1 MARKYPGTTE
11 FHRAQRHLDTGNV
24 LCFPVART
32 PGRVDAEPTTLK
44 AAERSHIRKILMQ
57 ANGAISGPN
66 GAPARL
72 GLKPSTLYGRMQKL
86 GIPLPTKNPLSSKMI
101 SCSSGSGFV
110 CHEDQILQMLNT

>member
-1 MARKYPGTTE
+1 M
-11 FHRAQRHLDTGNV
+11 
-24 LCFPVART
+24 ART
-32 PGRVDAEPTTLK
+32 PGRVDAEPATLK

-66 GAPARL
+66 GAPAHL
-72 GLKPSTLYGRMQKL
+72 GLKRSTLYGRMQKL

-110 CHEDQILQMLNT
+110 CHEDSDSSNAKHLRLRELESVFVDPQTPDF